1 MKKKLLGA
9 LLALTTCFSL
19 TGCNKAT
26 LEDLDSQIKAIE
38 ESVIS
43 GDLANKDFKFEHNKN
58 ISSESGIAY
67 RDGDTVY
74 MYIVNELGIIKRWY
88 VRKGTE
94 YYEYTE
100 SYEGKTYI
108 SISKEDYL
116 SAQDMLVELSEQFLY
131 HLKALYKDCKNG
143 DSVCYVEKG
152 KKDIYTFYTKAV
164 DGLDYI
170 YELQY
175 GKILNLVVKGVKHN
189 DERQVE
195 YDEKCIFTYGEQT
208 ISLPNFDVFTKED

>member
-1 MKKKLLGA
+1 MKKKILGA

-26 LEDLDSQIKAIE
+26 LEDLDSQIKAVE
-38 ESVIS
+38 ETVIR
-43 GDLANKDFKFEHNKN
+43 GDLTNKDFKFELIKN

-74 MYIVNELGIIKRWY
+74 MYIENELGIIKRWF

-100 SYEGKTYI
+100 RYEGKKYT

-116 SAQDMLVELSEQFLY
+116 SVQNTVVELNEQFLY
-131 HLKALYKDCKNG
+131 HLKALYKDCNNG
-143 DSVCYVEKG
+143 DGICYVEKG
-152 KKDIYTFYTKAV
+152 KKDVYTFYTKAV

-170 YELQY
+170 FELQY
-175 GKILNLVVKGVKHN
+175 GKILSLVVKGVKHN
-189 DERQVE
+189 DDRQVE
-195 YDEKCIFTYGEQT
+195 YDEKYIFTYGEQT
-208 ISLPNFDVFTKED
+208 ITLPNFDVFTKED